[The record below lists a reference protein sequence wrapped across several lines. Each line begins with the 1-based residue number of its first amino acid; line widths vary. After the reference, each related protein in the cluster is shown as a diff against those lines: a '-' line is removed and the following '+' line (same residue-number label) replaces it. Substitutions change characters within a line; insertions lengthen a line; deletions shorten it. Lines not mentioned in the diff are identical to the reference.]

1 MLASFTNAAFEATA
15 AADLLLLL
23 LLLLRISGMASL
35 AVSAGIWL
43 LQPVQSPHQ
52 APA

>member
-15 AADLLLLL
+15 AADLLLL